1 VGYDLCHQKD
11 FDCKLILK
19 SKYSKTKK
27 ILSVSYKSLFC
38 TFFQII
44 SISFIV
50 LDNHFIYE
58 AMIKSKNYFIL
69 REKVRSFKSE
79 FGIKYQT
86 KNNSK
91 DNLIM
96 NPEEALFL
104 RIKKMSANGYLDEST
119 IVSLNGSNR
128 LEQMKNFLEI
138 YRNSSNQ
145 SNTIILGDLIHEF
158 LESQIDTLFI
168 PFTDKTCGISNG
180 YCCDFALTLWCQ
192 NQSLSWFIYPIIV
205 ERFDNY
211 PYQLNENQYKSIKRN
226 LVTVEGSDSTLINI
240 PIANRNGERQN
251 YYLFSYEKEIFVY
264 PLRDVL
270 NG

>member
-1 VGYDLCHQKD
+1 
-11 FDCKLILK
+11 
-19 SKYSKTKK
+19 
-27 ILSVSYKSLFC
+27 
-38 TFFQII
+38 
-44 SISFIV
+44 
-50 LDNHFIYE
+50 
-58 AMIKSKNYFIL
+58 MIKSKNYFIL

-96 NPEEALFL
+96 NPEEALNL
-104 RIKKMSANGYLDEST
+104 RMGKISAAAYLDEST
-119 IVSLNGSNR
+119 IISINGSNR

-138 YRNSSNQ
+138 YRNSSKQ
-145 SNTIILGDLIHEF
+145 SNIIILGDLIYEF
-158 LESQIDTLFI
+158 LGSQIDTLFV
-168 PFTDKTCGISNG
+168 PFKTPD
-180 YCCDFALTLWCQ
+180 YCYEFAQTLWCQ

>member
-1 VGYDLCHQKD
+1 
-11 FDCKLILK
+11 
-19 SKYSKTKK
+19 
-27 ILSVSYKSLFC
+27 
-38 TFFQII
+38 
-44 SISFIV
+44 
-50 LDNHFIYE
+50 
-58 AMIKSKNYFIL
+58 MIKSNSYFLL
-69 REKVRSFKSE
+69 REKVRSFKSKS
-79 FGIKYQT
+79 GLKYQT
-86 KNNSK
+86 K
-91 DNLIM
+91 DNLGK
-96 NPEEALFL
+96 NPDEALHI
-104 RIKKMSANGYLDEST
+104 RMRKISAAAYLDEST
-119 IVSLNGSNR
+119 IISINGSNR

-138 YRNSSNQ
+138 YRNSSKQ
-145 SNTIILGDLIHEF
+145 SNIIILGDLIYEF
-158 LESQIDTLFI
+158 LGSQIDTLFV
-168 PFTDKTCGISNG
+168 PFKTPD
-180 YCCDFALTLWCQ
+180 YCYEFAQTLWCQ

>member
-96 NPEEALFL
+96 NPEEALNL
-104 RIKKMSANGYLDEST
+104 RMGKISAAAYLDEST
-119 IVSLNGSNR
+119 IISINGSNR

-138 YRNSSNQ
+138 YRNSSKQ
-145 SNTIILGDLIHEF
+145 SNIIILGDLIYEF
-158 LESQIDTLFI
+158 LGSQIDTLFV
-168 PFTDKTCGISNG
+168 PFKTPD
-180 YCCDFALTLWCQ
+180 YCYEFAQTLWCQ
-192 NQSLSWFIYPIIV
+192 IESLSWFVYPIMVVI
-205 ERFDNY
+205 FDDY
-211 PYQLNENQYKSIKRN
+211 SYELNESEYYSIKRN
-226 LVTVEGSDSTLINI
+226 LLRVEGSDNTLINI
-240 PIANRNGERQN
+240 PIANRNGNRQN
-251 YYLFSYEKEIFVY
+251 YYLYSYGKEIFVY
-264 PLRDVL
+264 PLSDPL
-270 NG
+270 SG